1 MILSLNEAKKYLRIE
16 IDYTD
21 EDDDI
26 TALTNS
32 AEGYLKNA
40 GCVLNSDD
48 EVAKLAIK
56 MLVVHWY
63 ENREPIGQGNQL
75 AFGLQ
80 SLITQLKYAVVST
93 LTSTG
98 GTAQ

>member
-1 MILSLNEAKKYLRIE
+1 MILTVLEAKKYLRLE
-16 IDYTD
+16 PDYTD

-26 TALTNS
+26 TALITS
-32 AEGYLKNA
+32 AEGYLTNA
-40 GCVLNSDD
+40 GCVLNSGD

-63 ENREPIGQGNQL
+63 EHREPIGQGNQL

-80 SLITQLKYAVVST
+80 SLITQLKYA
-93 LTSTG
+93 
-98 GTAQ
+98 GTPIV